1 MKGNQPQS
9 VTCWRW
15 SGDGEASF
23 CTVVLWKDVVKVN
36 CALDELDHCAGVN
49 EASAEMAPLTRTNNK
64 KKEPNGIPNIWTVIN
79 DLAFTGQH
87 VHKLLVLFPTGLL

>member
-15 SGDGEASF
+15 SGDGGAAVSASF

-36 CALDELDHCAGVN
+36 CALDESDHCAGVN
-49 EASAEMAPLTRTNNK
+49 EASVEMAPLRRTK
-64 KKEPNGIPNIWTVIN
+64 KM
-79 DLAFTGQH
+79 DLMGFQTAG
-87 VHKLLVLFPTGLL
+87 P

>member
-15 SGDGEASF
+15 SGDGEAAVSASF
-23 CTVVLWKDVVKVN
+23 CTLVLWKDVVKVN

-49 EASAEMAPLTRTNNK
+49 EASVEMAPLTRTK
-64 KKEPNGIPNIWTVIN
+64 KKKKRT
-79 DLAFTGQH
+79 
-87 VHKLLVLFPTGLL
+87 